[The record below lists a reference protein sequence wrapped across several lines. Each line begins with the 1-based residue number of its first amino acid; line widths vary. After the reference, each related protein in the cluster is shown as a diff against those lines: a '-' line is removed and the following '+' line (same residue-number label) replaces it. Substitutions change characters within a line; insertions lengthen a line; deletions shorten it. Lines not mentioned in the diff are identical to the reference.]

1 MFVLNQNK
9 QKMFNNTNNKTM
21 KKDDNGTVIN
31 MIGVGTTI
39 TGDVNSN
46 GDLRIDGTLKGSV
59 ATEGKVVLGKNGV
72 IGGCC
77 CNNADIAG
85 EIIKITVSQLLTL
98 KSTAKLKGDIV
109 TNKLSIEPGAVFS
122 GSCSMGAVIKDIKDV
137 QRPEKEKSA

>member
-1 MFVLNQNK
+1 
-9 QKMFNNTNNKTM
+9 MFNNTNNKTM

-31 MIGVGTTI
+31 MIGVGTII

-72 IGGCC
+72 IEGDVV

-85 EIIKITVSQLLTL
+85 EIKAKITVSQLLTL

-137 QRPEKEKSA
+137 QRPEKKEKSA